1 MLLQYKGYNLLIRLT
16 IIILIDINSNK
27 DCLIVII
34 LKFIKFR
41 KNLIFTNFMLLSYKI
56 SYIINGFIY
65 ID

>member
-41 KNLIFTNFMLLSYKI
+41 KNLIFTNLCFYHIKFRIL
-56 SYIINGFIY
+56 
-65 ID
+65 

>member
-41 KNLIFTNFMLLSYKI
+41 KNLNFTNFMLLSYKI